1 MPFRAAAFKTNK
13 QWLDLW
19 PHTSRPFF
27 KHFIAKILKVQWYKT
42 WKGAFCQI
50 IYSSYLISLQT
61 LVLCVFNFVK
71 LVKLVC
77 CLWCWL
83 SLCVCVSWAGPLVLV
98 LVLVL
103 MGSQRTVDVHT
114 GWGFFYFLMSLRPP
128 GQWQASHILCKYALV
143 RSSAGAFS
151 PVRSPQIL
159 ISQVTVVDL
168 QPVCCCRHNR
178 SSFTDKFLGVWGP
191 FFAFPATAAVCF
203 SLLLTTSVVIKFH
216 LSLDFLFYI
225 SIAVFGFF
233 SGRTLI
239 YILNNCIISP

>member
-1 MPFRAAAFKTNK
+1 M
-13 QWLDLW
+13 
-19 PHTSRPFF
+19 
-27 KHFIAKILKVQWYKT
+27 
-42 WKGAFCQI
+42 
-50 IYSSYLISLQT
+50 
-61 LVLCVFNFVK
+61 
-71 LVKLVC
+71 LVKSVC
-77 CLWCWL
+77 MREL
-83 SLCVCVSWAGPLVLV
+83 SGPAGS
-98 LVLVL
+98 
-103 MGSQRTVDVHT
+103 GSGSGADGLSEDSGRTYRLR
-114 GWGFFYFLMSLRPP
+114 FFYFLMSLRPP